1 MMKEQGLR
9 SRNVQGQIP
18 VCSLTSSSINSKA
31 VEPCFHVLLLK
42 IEEESNSIYLI
53 GLLWISE
60 LKYARPL
67 EQYVTNYG
75 CFRGVGCYCCSIEE
89 NCSLKRLE
97 TNYPIGFLVFSSS
110 NKQNT
115 GVLFFFLFQSAWR
128 ITFTEWEV
136 LEGFCLFVCFLII
149 LRGKTVKMV

>member
-1 MMKEQGLR
+1 MKEEGLR

-75 CFRGVGCYCCSIEE
+75 CFRGVRCYCCSIEE
-89 NCSLKRLE
+89 NCSSERLE

-115 GVLFFFLFQSAWR
+115 GVLFFFFFISICMKNYIHWVGSFGR
-128 ITFTEWEV
+128 V
-136 LEGFCLFVCFLII
+136 LSVCLFFNNSK
-149 LRGKTVKMV
+149 RKNG